1 MVKLT
6 KALKEHLKSYQRMKP
21 LIALKEYIMIILCT
35 IPYAIAVNWI
45 LVPHT
50 IVGGGLTGLCEI
62 LYFASDKFIP
72 IWLSSFVCNLALL
85 IAAFF
90 TVGWRYCVRTLWG
103 VLWYTIW
110 LKVVEIPA
118 EPVITDPFM
127 AVILGG
133 LFMGSFLGIVFLNN
147 GSTGG
152 VDIVA
157 MIVNKFKHLPMGR
170 VLMAC
175 DIVIILCAYFLPEIK
190 ELPFGRGLE
199 KILFGL
205 CYTFM
210 AGTAVDWVL
219 NRTRQSVQ
227 FFIFSTKYEEIA
239 QRMNTRAVGYGQA
252 QNSTAIDRNNMLQY
266 VSPQDLKS
274 FGLIPELVGR
284 LPVLTYL
291 QPLDKQ
297 ALRNILT
304 EPKNSII
311 RQYKK
316 LFEMDGIKLTFEEK
330 ALNYIVDKAV
340 EFKLGARGLR
350 SICEAIMMDAMYE
363 MPSTERKTLKIT
375 EEYARKKVEHT
386 NSSKFK
392 SE

>member
-1 MVKLT
+1 MSKGKLREL
-6 KALKEHLKSYQRMKP
+6 LKDYQRMKP
-21 LIALKEYIMIILCT
+21 LITIKEYIMIIIAT

-118 EPVITDPFM
+118 EPVISDPFM

-157 MIVNKFKHLPMGR
+157 MIVNKYKHLPMGR

-190 ELPFGRGLE
+190 ELPFGQGLE

-239 QRMNTRAVGYGQA
+239 QAIMTQVPRGVTLMDAQGGYSKEPMKVVTTIARQHESA
-252 QNSTAIDRNNMLQY
+252 TIFRLVNAIDPNAF
-266 VSPQDLKS
+266 VSQS
-274 FGLIPELVGR
+274 QVRGVFGQGFE
-284 LPVLTYL
+284 
-291 QPLDKQ
+291 
-297 ALRNILT
+297 
-304 EPKNSII
+304 SI
-311 RQYKK
+311 K
-316 LFEMDGIKLTFEEK
+316 EK
-330 ALNYIVDKAV
+330 A
-340 EFKLGARGLR
+340 
-350 SICEAIMMDAMYE
+350 
-363 MPSTERKTLKIT
+363 
-375 EEYARKKVEHT
+375 
-386 NSSKFK
+386 
-392 SE
+392 

>member
-1 MVKLT
+1 MSKGKIREL
-6 KALKEHLKSYQRMKP
+6 LKDYQRMKP
-21 LIALKEYIMIILCT
+21 LITIKEYIMIIIAT

-62 LYFASDKFIP
+62 IYFATDKFVP

-85 IAAFF
+85 IAAYF
-90 TVGWRYCVRTLWG
+90 TVGWRYCIRTLWG

-110 LKVVEIPA
+110 LKIIEIPA
-118 EPVITDPFM
+118 DPVISDPFM

-133 LFMGSFLGIVFLNN
+133 LFMGCFLGVVFLNN

-157 MIVNKFKHLPMGR
+157 MIVNKYKHLPMGR

-190 ELPFGRGLE
+190 ELPFGEGLE

-227 FFIFSTKYEEIA
+227 FFIFSEKYDEIA
-239 QRMNTRAVGYGQA
+239 
-252 QNSTAIDRNNMLQY
+252 
-266 VSPQDLKS
+266 
-274 FGLIPELVGR
+274 
-284 LPVLTYL
+284 
-291 QPLDKQ
+291 
-297 ALRNILT
+297 
-304 EPKNSII
+304 
-311 RQYKK
+311 
-316 LFEMDGIKLTFEEK
+316 
-330 ALNYIVDKAV
+330 
-340 EFKLGARGLR
+340 
-350 SICEAIMMDAMYE
+350 EAIMTQVPRGVTFLDATGGYSKS
-363 MPSTERKTLKIT
+363 STKVIT
-375 EEYARKKVEHT
+375 TIARKHESATIFRLVNAIDPNAFVSQSQVRGVFGQGFESIKE
-386 NSSKFK
+386 KA
-392 SE
+392 

>member
-1 MVKLT
+1 MSKGKIREL
-6 KALKEHLKSYQRMKP
+6 LKDYQRMKP
-21 LIALKEYIMIILCT
+21 LITIKEYIMIIIAT

-62 LYFASDKFIP
+62 IYFATDAFVP

-85 IAAFF
+85 VAAFF

-110 LKVVEIPA
+110 LKVIEIPA
-118 EPVITDPFM
+118 EPVISDPFM

-157 MIVNKFKHLPMGR
+157 MIVNKYKHLPMGR

-190 ELPFGRGLE
+190 ELPFGQGLE

-239 QRMNTRAVGYGQA
+239 
-252 QNSTAIDRNNMLQY
+252 
-266 VSPQDLKS
+266 
-274 FGLIPELVGR
+274 
-284 LPVLTYL
+284 
-291 QPLDKQ
+291 
-297 ALRNILT
+297 
-304 EPKNSII
+304 
-311 RQYKK
+311 
-316 LFEMDGIKLTFEEK
+316 
-330 ALNYIVDKAV
+330 
-340 EFKLGARGLR
+340 
-350 SICEAIMMDAMYE
+350 EAIMTQVPRGVTLMEAQGGYSKEPIKVVTTIARQHESATIFRLVNAIDPNAFVSQSQVRGVFGQGFE
-363 MPSTERKTLKIT
+363 SIKER
-375 EEYARKKVEHT
+375 A
-386 NSSKFK
+386 
-392 SE
+392 

>member
-1 MVKLT
+1 MSKGKIREL
-6 KALKEHLKSYQRMKP
+6 LKDYQRMKP
-21 LIALKEYIMIILCT
+21 LIAIKEYLMIIVAT
-35 IPYAIAVNWI
+35 IPYAITVNWI

-62 LYFASDKFIP
+62 IYFATDTFVP

-110 LKVVEIPA
+110 LKVIEIPA
-118 EPVITDPFM
+118 EPIITDPFM

-157 MIVNKFKHLPMGR
+157 MIVNKYKHLPMGR

-190 ELPFGRGLE
+190 ELPFGQGLE

-239 QRMNTRAVGYGQA
+239 
-252 QNSTAIDRNNMLQY
+252 
-266 VSPQDLKS
+266 
-274 FGLIPELVGR
+274 
-284 LPVLTYL
+284 
-291 QPLDKQ
+291 
-297 ALRNILT
+297 
-304 EPKNSII
+304 
-311 RQYKK
+311 
-316 LFEMDGIKLTFEEK
+316 
-330 ALNYIVDKAV
+330 
-340 EFKLGARGLR
+340 
-350 SICEAIMMDAMYE
+350 EAIMTQVPRGVTLMDAQGGYSKEPMKVV
-363 MPSTERKTLKIT
+363 TTI
-375 EEYARKKVEHT
+375 ARQHESATIFRLVNAIDPNAFVSQSQVRGVFGQGFESIKEKA
-386 NSSKFK
+386 
-392 SE
+392 

>member
-1 MVKLT
+1 MSKGKIREL
-6 KALKEHLKSYQRMKP
+6 LKDYQRMKP
-21 LIALKEYIMIILCT
+21 LITLKEYIMIIIAT

-62 LYFASDKFIP
+62 LYFATDKFIP

-118 EPVITDPFM
+118 EPVISDPFM

-157 MIVNKFKHLPMGR
+157 MIVNKYKHLPMGR

-190 ELPFGRGLE
+190 ELPFGQGLE

-227 FFIFSTKYEEIA
+227 FFIFSSKYEEIA
-239 QRMNTRAVGYGQA
+239 
-252 QNSTAIDRNNMLQY
+252 
-266 VSPQDLKS
+266 
-274 FGLIPELVGR
+274 
-284 LPVLTYL
+284 
-291 QPLDKQ
+291 
-297 ALRNILT
+297 
-304 EPKNSII
+304 
-311 RQYKK
+311 
-316 LFEMDGIKLTFEEK
+316 
-330 ALNYIVDKAV
+330 
-340 EFKLGARGLR
+340 
-350 SICEAIMMDAMYE
+350 EAIMTQVPRGVTLMDAQGGYSKEPMKVV
-363 MPSTERKTLKIT
+363 TTI
-375 EEYARKKVEHT
+375 ARQHESATIFRLVNAIDPNAFVSQSQVRGVFGQGFESIKEKA
-386 NSSKFK
+386 
-392 SE
+392 

>member
-1 MVKLT
+1 MSKGKIREL
-6 KALKEHLKSYQRMKP
+6 LKDYQRMKP
-21 LIALKEYIMIILCT
+21 LIAIKEYLMIIVAT

-62 LYFASDKFIP
+62 IYFATDTFVP

-110 LKVVEIPA
+110 LKVIEIPA
-118 EPVITDPFM
+118 EPIITDPFM

-157 MIVNKFKHLPMGR
+157 MIVNKYKHLPMGR

-190 ELPFGRGLE
+190 ELPFAKGLE

-227 FFIFSTKYEEIA
+227 FFIFSSKYEEIA
-239 QRMNTRAVGYGQA
+239 
-252 QNSTAIDRNNMLQY
+252 
-266 VSPQDLKS
+266 
-274 FGLIPELVGR
+274 
-284 LPVLTYL
+284 
-291 QPLDKQ
+291 
-297 ALRNILT
+297 
-304 EPKNSII
+304 
-311 RQYKK
+311 
-316 LFEMDGIKLTFEEK
+316 
-330 ALNYIVDKAV
+330 
-340 EFKLGARGLR
+340 
-350 SICEAIMMDAMYE
+350 EAIMTQVPRGVTLMDAQGGYSKE
-363 MPSTERKTLKIT
+363 PIKVVTTI
-375 EEYARKKVEHT
+375 ARQHESATIFRLVNAIDPNAFISQSQVRGVFGQGFESIKEKA
-386 NSSKFK
+386 
-392 SE
+392 

>member
-1 MVKLT
+1 MSKGKIREL
-6 KALKEHLKSYQRMKP
+6 LKDYQRMKP
-21 LIALKEYIMIILCT
+21 LIAIKEYLMIIVAT

-62 LYFASDKFIP
+62 IYFATDTFVP

-110 LKVVEIPA
+110 LKVIEIPA
-118 EPVITDPFM
+118 EPIITDPFM

-175 DIVIILCAYFLPEIK
+175 DIVIILCAYFLPDIK

-239 QRMNTRAVGYGQA
+239 
-252 QNSTAIDRNNMLQY
+252 
-266 VSPQDLKS
+266 
-274 FGLIPELVGR
+274 
-284 LPVLTYL
+284 
-291 QPLDKQ
+291 
-297 ALRNILT
+297 
-304 EPKNSII
+304 
-311 RQYKK
+311 
-316 LFEMDGIKLTFEEK
+316 
-330 ALNYIVDKAV
+330 
-340 EFKLGARGLR
+340 
-350 SICEAIMMDAMYE
+350 EAIMTQVPRGVTLMDAQGGYSKE
-363 MPSTERKTLKIT
+363 PIKVVTTI
-375 EEYARKKVEHT
+375 ARQHESATIFRLVNAIDPNAFVSQSQVRGVFGQGFESIREKA
-386 NSSKFK
+386 
-392 SE
+392 

>member
-1 MVKLT
+1 MSKGKIREL
-6 KALKEHLKSYQRMKP
+6 LKDYQRMKP
-21 LIALKEYIMIILCT
+21 LIAIKEYLMIIVAT

-62 LYFASDKFIP
+62 IYFATDTFVP

-110 LKVVEIPA
+110 LKVIEIPA
-118 EPVITDPFM
+118 EPIITDPFM

-157 MIVNKFKHLPMGR
+157 MIVNKYKHLPMGR

-190 ELPFGRGLE
+190 ELPFGQGLE

-227 FFIFSTKYEEIA
+227 FFIFSSKYNEIA
-239 QRMNTRAVGYGQA
+239 
-252 QNSTAIDRNNMLQY
+252 
-266 VSPQDLKS
+266 
-274 FGLIPELVGR
+274 
-284 LPVLTYL
+284 
-291 QPLDKQ
+291 
-297 ALRNILT
+297 
-304 EPKNSII
+304 
-311 RQYKK
+311 
-316 LFEMDGIKLTFEEK
+316 
-330 ALNYIVDKAV
+330 
-340 EFKLGARGLR
+340 
-350 SICEAIMMDAMYE
+350 EAIMTQVPRGVTLMDAQGGYSKE
-363 MPSTERKTLKIT
+363 PIKVVTTI
-375 EEYARKKVEHT
+375 ARQHESATIFRLVNAIDPNAFVSQSQVRGVFGQGFESIKEKA
-386 NSSKFK
+386 
-392 SE
+392 

>member
-1 MVKLT
+1 MSKGKLREQ
-6 KALKEHLKSYQRMKP
+6 LKGYQRMKP
-21 LIALKEYIMIILCT
+21 LIAIKEYIMIILCT

-62 LYFASDKFIP
+62 IYFATDTFIP

-110 LKVVEIPA
+110 LKVIEIPA
-118 EPVITDPFM
+118 EPVVTDPFM

-133 LFMGSFLGIVFLNN
+133 LFMGCFLGVVFLNN

-157 MIVNKFKHLPMGR
+157 MIVNKYKHLPMGR

-175 DIVIILCAYFLPEIK
+175 DIVIILCAYFLPEIH

-227 FFIFSTKYEEIA
+227 FFIFSSKYEEIA
-239 QRMNTRAVGYGQA
+239 
-252 QNSTAIDRNNMLQY
+252 
-266 VSPQDLKS
+266 
-274 FGLIPELVGR
+274 
-284 LPVLTYL
+284 
-291 QPLDKQ
+291 
-297 ALRNILT
+297 
-304 EPKNSII
+304 
-311 RQYKK
+311 
-316 LFEMDGIKLTFEEK
+316 
-330 ALNYIVDKAV
+330 
-340 EFKLGARGLR
+340 
-350 SICEAIMMDAMYE
+350 EAIMTQVPRGVTFLEAQGGAVALLVWLRVVAS
-363 MPSTERKTLKIT
+363 PSANK
-375 EEYARKKVEHT
+375 Y
-386 NSSKFK
+386 SS
-392 SE
+392 S

>member
-1 MVKLT
+1 MSKGKIREL
-6 KALKEHLKSYQRMKP
+6 LKDYQRMKP
-21 LIALKEYIMIILCT
+21 LIAIKEYLMIIVAT

-62 LYFASDKFIP
+62 LYFATDAFVP

-110 LKVVEIPA
+110 LKVIEIPA
-118 EPVITDPFM
+118 DPVITDPFM

-175 DIVIILCAYFLPEIK
+175 DIVIIMCAYFLPEIK

-239 QRMNTRAVGYGQA
+239 
-252 QNSTAIDRNNMLQY
+252 
-266 VSPQDLKS
+266 
-274 FGLIPELVGR
+274 
-284 LPVLTYL
+284 
-291 QPLDKQ
+291 
-297 ALRNILT
+297 
-304 EPKNSII
+304 
-311 RQYKK
+311 
-316 LFEMDGIKLTFEEK
+316 
-330 ALNYIVDKAV
+330 
-340 EFKLGARGLR
+340 
-350 SICEAIMMDAMYE
+350 EAIMTQVPRGVTLMDAQGGYSKEPMKVV
-363 MPSTERKTLKIT
+363 TTI
-375 EEYARKKVEHT
+375 ARQHESATIFRLVNAIDPNAFVSQSQVRGVFGQGFESIKDRT
-386 NSSKFK
+386 
-392 SE
+392 